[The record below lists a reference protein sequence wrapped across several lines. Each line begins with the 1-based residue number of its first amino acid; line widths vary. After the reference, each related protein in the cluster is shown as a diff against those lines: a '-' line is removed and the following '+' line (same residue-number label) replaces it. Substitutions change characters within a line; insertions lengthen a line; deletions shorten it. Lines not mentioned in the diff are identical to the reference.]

1 MKLKGL
7 ACGMSWILTGSDVL
21 RNTASADLRKKDGS
35 SSIGPLICGATHRPF
50 LPGYC
55 GGTSGDAPR

>member
-7 ACGMSWILTGSDVL
+7 VCGMSWTLTGSDVL
-21 RNTASADLRKKDGS
+21 RNTASADLRKMDGS
-35 SSIGPLICGATHRPF
+35 SSIGPLICGVTRAR
-50 LPGYC
+50 